1 MQTNAEADQQT
12 HGMLQK
18 LEKQKSDHLIAT
30 ILMLEKIKKSNL
42 AKIGKEKEF
51 INLAKKKKK
60 KIRVTEKII
69 EELLKII
76 VK

>member
-1 MQTNAEADQQT
+1 MQKPIRQT

-60 KIRVTEKII
+60 RKYELQRK
-69 EELLKII
+69 LLKNY
-76 VK
+76 